1 MQLQMTKLAIVALL
15 GALAVFLGTLVLTLQ
30 VLVVRRKQQITR
42 WEKNGGSKLVDP
54 STEGA
59 SILSRTVTPSEP
71 TEDIFLWKHTTPHS
85 TSKIHSSISY
95 WKQVERYLGGMGD
108 TFGKMGYD
116 GSSSASSNT
125 NPPIRNVHESLIEA
139 ARLGHSMAQHY
150 VATAL
155 SSGIWLSGEQQENDL
170 IPEDFLYLS
179 PQTMMLWHMAALDG
193 NVEAAISLGHRIR
206 AMDSECSEYMPYY
219 ETAANAIVDQLEA
232 EKHSRAKVNPP
243 MDKHSLPQV
252 HIHGGTSSQLTWD
265 NKPDESPEALQYY
278 HLLSTKPDPD
288 VHATYTLAHLYHY
301 GLRGVPQN
309 LTKALYYYEI
319 AAKNN
324 NLEAAGQ
331 AGKFHFWSLGFEP
344 SERSM
349 HKAHTY
355 LKQGAPLGLEKCRD
369 RYRQA
374 LKVKTKGQSIE
385 DTSVDVCDHPSLNG
399 MGLLYLYGVPTIYP
413 VDIEKAMG
421 YFQLAREMGNMD
433 ASYNLAMLRLGF
445 RSSWKE
451 IEDSA
456 GESVSESIPL
466 FMQKAQNFPSRD
478 DWIFALRELDSA
490 ANKGH
495 LQARHRLAMMYA
507 EGVRIEG
514 SVFVN
519 RDCKKAYQH
528 YRWIVDNASPQL
540 SERTRTAYKQY
551 SSGDFEGALVNYL
564 MAAETGHKTSQVNA
578 AFLLDRGV
586 CLHLSEQQCRNAS
599 LRLWKAAAQAGDAEA
614 ALRVGDF
621 YFFGSNRK
629 TTWLDVTLFPE
640 VHLLPAILRLFKF
653 IKGFV
658 MHQLGMDVDAEPNS
672 EACVEAEDKVCLNQ
686 DIVVAEKSDADLE
699 KAAQYYRLASQE
711 HKSPRANFNLGY
723 MHQWGLGLSQD
734 FPLAKRHYDLAGS
747 AKQASFASQLALVA
761 MNLHEQFLVSLSF
774 LKEWILKN
782 IHLLSSDAH

>member
-15 GALAVFLGTLVLTLQ
+15 GAFAVFLGTLVLTLQ
-30 VLVVRRKQQITR
+30 VLVVQKKQQLKSL
-42 WEKNGGSKLVDP
+42 EKNGKTQSVEPIIEDSSL
-54 STEGA
+54 A
-59 SILSRTVTPSEP
+59 SATVTPSEP
-71 TEDIFLWKHTTPHS
+71 TEDIFLWKDTAPYTTS
-85 TSKIHSSISY
+85 IAHSSASY
-95 WKQVERYLGGMGD
+95 WKQVEQYLGGMGD
-108 TFGKMGYD
+108 TFGKIGYD
-116 GSSSASSNT
+116 FSSSSLSDLNLSKSH
-125 NPPIRNVHESLIEA
+125 VHESLLEA
-139 ARLGHSMAQHY
+139 ARLGHSTAQHY
-150 VATAL
+150 VAAAL
-155 SSGIWLSGEQQENDL
+155 SSGIWLTGANKESDE
-170 IPEDFLYLS
+170 IPEEFSHLS
-179 PQTMMLWHMAALDG
+179 SQTMLLWHMSALDG
-193 NVEAAISLGHRIR
+193 NVEAAIALGHRIR
-206 AMDSECSEYMPYY
+206 SRDGECSEYMPYY
-219 ETAANAIVDQLEA
+219 ETAANSIIDQLEN

-252 HIHGGTSSQLTWD
+252 HIHGGTSSQLSWD

-324 NLEAAGQ
+324 NIEAAGQ

-344 SERSM
+344 SERSL
-349 HKAHTY
+349 HKAHKY
-355 LKQGAPLGLEKCRD
+355 LKQGAPLGLEKCRE

-374 LKVKTKGQSIE
+374 LKIKTKGQSIE
-385 DTSVDVCDHPSLNG
+385 DTSVDICDHPSLNG
-399 MGLLYLYGVPTIYP
+399 MGLLYLYGVPMMYP

-445 RSSWKE
+445 KSSWKN
-451 IEDSA
+451 IEDST
-456 GESVSESIPL
+456 GESVSESIPS
-466 FMQKAQNFPSRD
+466 FMRKGQNFPSRD
-478 DWIFALRELDSA
+478 DWISALREFESA

-519 RDCKKAYQH
+519 RDCNKAYQN

-540 SERTRTAYKQY
+540 SERTRTAYKQF

-564 MAAETGHKTSQVNA
+564 MAAEMGHKTSQVNA

-599 LRLWKAAAQAGDAEA
+599 LRLWKAAAQSGDAEA

-621 YFFGSNRK
+621 YFFGSKRK
-629 TTWLDVTLFPE
+629 TTWLDVILFPE
-640 VHLLPAILRLFKF
+640 VHLVPALFTLLKV
-653 IKGFV
+653 IKV
-658 MHQLGMDVDAEPNS
+658 YVSHQLGIDLHAEQNPGV
-672 EACVEAEDKVCLNQ
+672 CVEAEDEVCL
-686 DIVVAEKSDADLE
+686 DRDTSVEEKSDADLD

-747 AKQASFASQLALVA
+747 AKQATLASQLALVA
-761 MNLHEQFLVSLSF
+761 MNFHEQLFAFQSVF
-774 LKEWILKN
+774 KEWILKN
-782 IHLLSSDAH
+782 VDIPNSDIQ